1 MKDIHGAEHL
11 RAGGEARRTVGG
23 RSTAALDALQAAL
36 RRYLSADTYRDQSGP
51 EEDSPKK

>member
-23 RSTAALDALQAAL
+23 RSTAALDALQAAW